1 MIAQTPFLL
10 VMPLSLSL
18 AGDAAAAHFEAL
30 LFIGLLIVLAKLSEG
45 VLSRVGLSSIVAYTL
60 AGIILGPVTGFIV
73 IEETEHIKIFLDIG
87 VFIFFFLI
95 GLDEIDIPGFM
106 STIRG
111 RYFVAATVAVVISIL
126 ASLIVTYDLAGVDFG
141 LEMEFNEAL
150 SLAGILSLSSLGLV
164 AKVLADKGL
173 LKELIGLRI
182 FTAVIIAEV
191 LALLIVGLTLGGD
204 EHSVL
209 SAMGV
214 LELLGKIAGA
224 TVVIWIV
231 SAKLL
236 PRVMALL
243 QRFLNVPELSYG
255 LLIGGLFL
263 VVVGAERLGELHGS
277 LGALLFGAALSGL
290 PHRMREDIMPGMRS
304 TAEGLFV
311 PLFFASAGLYL
322 DFSFIDLAPMTIIG
336 LLVIP
341 LVGKI
346 LASFVGTYL
355 ARLDTPI
362 VLSVGLMGKGVAE
375 IALLLVLRETGVIS
389 PAVFS
394 LLVIIMFG
402 YILLM
407 PPIIAAAVGRA
418 KPPELASQPQTMVP
432 AFARHALAGVM
443 VGSVVDRSRSYP
455 APDTTVNGFLSD
467 WIVPDQTDYLIME
480 RGVPVGT
487 VSLTRVNFR
496 RRVFFWRRGSF
507 GDTPLRMLMRRGP
520 PHANPDEPIEDALSR
535 MAENSL
541 TIIPVMDRTTGQFL
555 GMVSS
560 NEILELVA
568 LMDEIREEARRMA
581 AEPAD

>member
-1 MIAQTPFLL
+1 MPDSL
-10 VMPLSLSL
+10 VILGLPAGIPLE
-18 AGDAAAAHFEAL
+18 GDAAAAHFQAL

-45 VLSRVGLSSIVAYTL
+45 VLSRVGFSSIVAYTI
-60 AGIILGPVTGFIV
+60 AGIILGPVTGV
-73 IEETEHIKIFLDIG
+73 IDVEETEHIDIFLKIG

-111 RYFVAATVAVVISIL
+111 RYFMAATVAVVISIL
-126 ASLIVTYDLAGVDFG
+126 VSLIVTYDLAGINFG
-141 LEMEFNEAL
+141 LEMEFNKAL

-191 LALLIVGLTLGGD
+191 LALLIVGLTIGG
-204 EHSVL
+204 EKHSVL
-209 SAMGV
+209 SVFGV

-224 TVVIWIV
+224 TVAIWIV
-231 SAKLL
+231 SAKIL

-263 VVVGAERLGELHGS
+263 VVVGAEKYGNLHGS

-290 PHRMREDIMPGMRS
+290 PHRMRMDIMPGMRS

-322 DFSFIDLAPMTIIG
+322 DFSFINLPPMTIIG
-336 LLVIP
+336 LVFVP

-375 IALLLVLRETGVIS
+375 IALLLVLFETGVIERD
-389 PAVFS
+389 VFS

-407 PPIIAAAVGRA
+407 PPIIGAAISRA

-443 VGSVVDRSRSYP
+443 VESVVDRSRSYP
-455 APDTTVNGFLSD
+455 EPDITVNDFLRD
-467 WIVPDQTDYLIME
+467 WIVPGQTDYLIME

-487 VSLTRVNFR
+487 VSLSRVNFR

-507 GDTPLRMLMRRGP
+507 GDNPLRVLMRRGP
-520 PHANPDEPIEDALSR
+520 PHANPDEPIEDALSQ

-581 AEPAD
+581 AELAD

>member
-1 MIAQTPFLL
+1 MIADTAVLL
-10 VMPLSLSL
+10 GLPAGFSF
-18 AGDAAAAHFEAL
+18 AGDSGHFEAL
-30 LFIGLLIVLAKLSEG
+30 LFIGLLIVLAKLAEG
-45 VLSRVGLSSIVAYTL
+45 VLSRVGLSSIVAYTF
-60 AGIILGPVTGFIV
+60 AGIILGPVTGV
-73 IEETEHIKIFLDIG
+73 IDPQETAPIKIFLDIG

-95 GLDEIDIPGFM
+95 GLDEIDIPGFI

-111 RYFVAATVAVVISIL
+111 RYFVAATVAVLISIL
-126 ASLIVTYDLAGVDFG
+126 FSLIVTSDLTGLSFALG
-141 LEMEFNEAL
+141 LEFNKAL
-150 SLAGILSLSSLGLV
+150 TLAGILSLSSLGLV

-191 LALLIVGLTLGGD
+191 LALLIVGLTIGGD
-204 EHSVL
+204 EHSAL
-209 SAMGV
+209 SVVGV

-224 TVVIWIV
+224 TIIIWIV
-231 SAKLL
+231 SAKIL

-243 QRFLNVPELSYG
+243 HRFLNVPELSYG

-263 VVVGAERLGELHGS
+263 VVVGAEKYGSLHGS

-311 PLFFASAGLYL
+311 PLFFASAGLQL
-322 DFSFIDLAPMTIIG
+322 DFSFINLAPMTILA
-336 LLVIP
+336 LLIIP
-341 LVGKI
+341 FAGKL

-355 ARLDTPI
+355 ARLDTPV

-375 IALLLVLRETGVIS
+375 IALLLVLLETNVIEKD
-389 PAVFS
+389 VFS

-407 PPIIAAAVGRA
+407 PPIIGMAVSRA
-418 KPPELASQPQTMVP
+418 KPPEEASQPQTMVP

-443 VGSVVDRSRSYP
+443 VGSVIDRSGSYP
-455 APDTTVNGFLSD
+455 EPGISVREFLSE
-467 WIVPDQTDYLIME
+467 WIVPKQTDYLIME

-496 RRVFFWRRGSF
+496 RRLLFWRRGSF
-507 GDTPLRMLMRRGP
+507 GDTPLRVLMRRGP
-520 PHANPDEPIEDALSR
+520 PHANPDEPIQDALER
-535 MAENSL
+535 MAENSM
-541 TIIPVMDRTTGQFL
+541 TIIPVMDRNTGQFL

-581 AEPAD
+581 I

>member
-1 MIAQTPFLL
+1 MIADMPVLL
-10 VMPLSLSL
+10 GLPLNISL
-18 AGDAAAAHFEAL
+18 AGESAAAHFEAL
-30 LFIGLLIVLAKLSEG
+30 LFIGLLIVVAKLSEG
-45 VLSRVGLSSIVAYTL
+45 VLSRVGLSSIVAYTV
-60 AGIILGPVTGFIV
+60 AGIILGPVTQLV
-73 IEETEHIKIFLDIG
+73 EVTDYIKLFLDIG

-111 RYFVAATVAVVISIL
+111 RYFVAATVAVLISIL
-126 ASLIVTYDLAGVDFG
+126 FSLIVTSDLTGLSFALG
-141 LEMEFNEAL
+141 LEFNKAL
-150 SLAGILSLSSLGLV
+150 TLAGILSLSSLGLV

-191 LALLIVGLTLGGD
+191 IALLIVGLTIGGD
-204 EHSVL
+204 EHEVLSVL
-209 SAMGV
+209 GV
-214 LELLGKIAGA
+214 LELVGKIAAA

-231 SAKLL
+231 SAKIL
-236 PRVMALL
+236 PRVMTLL

-263 VVVGAERLGELHGS
+263 VVVGAENLGGLHGS

-290 PHRMREDIMPGMRS
+290 PHRMREDIMPGMKS

-322 DFSFIDLAPMTIIG
+322 DFSFVNLPPMTIIG
-336 LLVIP
+336 LVFIP
-341 LVGKI
+341 LVGKVI
-346 LASFVGTYL
+346 ASFVGTYI

-375 IALLLVLRETGVIS
+375 IALLLVLRETEVIGS
-389 PAVFS
+389 DVFS
-394 LLVIIMFG
+394 LLVILMFA
-402 YILLM
+402 YIVLM
-407 PPIIAAAVGRA
+407 PPIIAAAVSRA
-418 KPPELASQPQTMVP
+418 NPPELASQPETMVP

-443 VGSVVDRSRSYP
+443 VGSVVDRSRTYP
-455 APDTTVNGFLSD
+455 GPEISVDSFLQD
-467 WIVPDQTDYLIME
+467 WLVPDQTDYLLME

-496 RRVFFWRRGSF
+496 RRLFLWRRGSF
-507 GDTPLRMLMRRGP
+507 GETPLRALMRRGP
-520 PHANPDEPIEDALSR
+520 PHANPEEPIEDALSR

-541 TIIPVMDRTTGQFL
+541 TIIPVMDGTTGQFL

>member
-1 MIAQTPFLL
+1 MVTDTPVILGFPIG
-10 VMPLSLSL
+10 VPF
-18 AGDAAAAHFEAL
+18 AGDAGGHFEAL
-30 LFIGLLIVLAKLSEG
+30 LFIGLLIVVAKLCEG
-45 VLSRVGLSSIVAYTL
+45 VFSRLGLSSIVAYTV
-60 AGIILGPVTGFIV
+60 AGIVLGPVTGLVEVTPSIQL
-73 IEETEHIKIFLDIG
+73 FLDIG

-106 STIRG
+106 ATIRG
-111 RYFVAATVAVVISIL
+111 RYFVAATAAVLISIL
-126 ASLIVTYDLAGVDFG
+126 VSLIVTSDLTGLSFALG
-141 LEMEFNEAL
+141 LEFNKAL

-191 LALLIVGLTLGGD
+191 LALLIVGLTIGEEG
-204 EHSVL
+204 HQVFSVL
-209 SAMGV
+209 GV
-214 LELLGKIAGA
+214 LELMGKVAGA
-224 TVVIWIV
+224 TIVIWVV
-231 SAKLL
+231 SAKVL
-236 PRVMALL
+236 PRVMAML

-263 VVVGAERLGELHGS
+263 VVVGTEKYGGLHGS

-322 DFSFIDLAPMTIIG
+322 DFSFIHLPPMTIIG
-336 LLVIP
+336 LLFIP
-341 LVGKI
+341 MAGKI

-375 IALLLVLRETGVIS
+375 IALLLVLRETEVIEQD
-389 PAVFS
+389 VFS

-407 PPIIAAAVGRA
+407 PPIIAAAISRA
-418 KPPELASQPQTMVP
+418 KPPEKVSQPQTMVP

-443 VGSVVDRSRSYP
+443 VGSVIDRSRTYP
-455 APDTTVNGFLSD
+455 DPNISVSDFLRD
-467 WIVPDQTDYLIME
+467 WIVPNQTDYLIVE
-480 RGVPVGT
+480 RGAPVGT
-487 VSLTRVNFR
+487 VSLTRVNSR
-496 RRVFFWRRGSF
+496 RRLFFWRKGSF
-507 GDTPLRMLMRRGP
+507 GDIPLRSLMRRGP
-520 PHANPDEPIEDALSR
+520 PHSNPDEPIQDALER

-541 TIIPVMDRTTGQFL
+541 TIIPVTDRNTGQFL

-568 LMDEIREEARRMA
+568 LMDEIREEARRMVA
-581 AEPAD
+581 DPAD